1 MKRFC
6 LILLLIAAVACSVSA
21 AAVERWGRFELA
33 MKAKTSSNPFDVEL
47 TATFSGP
54 DTTMT
59 VSGFYAGNGVFKV
72 RFMPKTVGKWTYVT
86 HSSLEALDS
95 QQGSFECVSP
105 SAGNHGPVVVDGR
118 YAFKYADGTRYYPHR
133 HHGIRLDACV
143 CRYAEAHREVAQRGS
158 VQQNKDAAL
167 CAEL

>member
-118 YAFKYADGTRYYPHR
+118 YALSMPTAPAITPSAPR
-133 HHGIRLDACV
+133 HTIGCMCLPI
-143 CRYAEAHREVAQRGS
+143 CRS
-158 VQQNKDAAL
+158 SP
-167 CAEL
+167 

>member
-33 MKAKTSSNPFDVEL
+33 MKAKTSANPFDVEL

-59 VSGFYAGNGVFKV
+59 VSGFYAGNGVVKV

-95 QQGSFECVSP
+95 QQGSFE
-105 SAGNHGPVVVDGR
+105 R
-118 YAFKYADGTRYYPHR
+118 
-133 HHGIRLDACV
+133 
-143 CRYAEAHREVAQRGS
+143 
-158 VQQNKDAAL
+158 
-167 CAEL
+167 